1 MSSKKKST
9 PSVAEAG
16 AELAAAVVSRIERPG
31 LGPSAQNGTGEA
43 ALVATAS
50 AVPTSTLLV
59 TGAALPVAPNILS
72 IAHWDRLLG
81 GALYAPLSRVDWATL
96 LRRTFDV
103 DVTRCTGCAGRMTVR
118 AVVTDPAS
126 INRLL
131 AALRRSRDPPRRSLT
146 SPPIQRATRR
156 AVAAPCLALAKRLT
170 YVQRQRNLGLPSH
183 ALRSLAA
190 PLRAMGG

>member
-1 MSSKKKST
+1 M
-9 PSVAEAG
+9 AEAG
-16 AELAAAVVSRIERPG
+16 AELAAAVVSRLERPG
-31 LGPSAQNGTGEA
+31 LGPCAQNGTGEA
-43 ALVATAS
+43 ALVALAS
-50 AVPTSTLLV
+50 AVPTSVPTSTLLV

-126 INRLL
+126 IARVLG
-131 AALRRSRDPPRRSLT
+131 ALRRSRDPP
-146 SPPIQRATRR
+146 
-156 AVAAPCLALAKRLT
+156 VAA
-170 YVQRQRNLGLPSH
+170 
-183 ALRSLAA
+183 
-190 PLRAMGG
+190 

>member
-1 MSSKKKST
+1 MAAAR
-9 PSVAEAG
+9 AEPG
-16 AELAAAVVSRIERPG
+16 AAVVSRIERLG
-31 LGPSAQNGTGEA
+31 LGPCAQRGTGEA

-59 TGAALPVAPNILS
+59 TGAALQVAPNILS

-118 AVVTDPAS
+118 AVVTAPAS
-126 INRLL
+126 IDRFL
-131 AALRRSRDPPRRSLT
+131 AALRRARDPP
-146 SPPIQRATRR
+146 
-156 AVAAPCLALAKRLT
+156 VAA
-170 YVQRQRNLGLPSH
+170 
-183 ALRSLAA
+183 
-190 PLRAMGG
+190 